1 MKLSIPRGGCARHSA
16 ATIATLLFT
25 ALFVPPGI
33 AAGGAAAHTAETW
46 TLESSIA
53 RAIEVAPEIEMRA
66 TAIQAQ
72 QSASAQAAAWPNPS
86 IEIRADNR
94 LAREF
99 GDDSGYEV
107 TGLAI
112 SQPLAWGLGKARRTV
127 AERELT
133 VFEHAA
139 QSERLDLER
148 DVALAYH
155 RLQRG
160 QALLDLARQGV
171 DESRGLSTPEARRLE
186 LGDISRR
193 EHLRTTL
200 LVSKAEV
207 ALAEAEGEWAEAR
220 LAFAALLALD
230 LDRIG
235 ALPPLEILDT
245 APPLETLLRSLADHP
260 AIADSRA
267 REAVHEAG
275 IALARVE
282 SRPQFSLTLYRERD
296 VFAGREEAVNGGAI
310 GVELPL
316 WDRRQGRRGEL
327 GAQALGERQR
337 RLGLE
342 RRLALTLQATREHLL
357 HLIEQTQHQAQAVL
371 EPAREIHALT
381 LRGYRLGE
389 IGLDELI
396 DARDTAIA
404 AEVRQQQLRAETR
417 ATLAELRHAAG
428 LSLAS
433 QTAESPHKE
442 PIP

>member
-1 MKLSIPRGGCARHSA
+1 MKLSIPRRRHALRRA
-16 ATIATLLFT
+16 AVPIATLLV
-25 ALFVPPGI
+25 ALFTPL
-33 AAGGAAAHTAETW
+33 GAALGDDAAHATGTW

-66 TAIQAQ
+66 AAIRAQ
-72 QSASAQAAAWPNPS
+72 QGAAMQAGAWPNPS

-99 GDDSGYEV
+99 DDSGYDV
-107 TGLAI
+107 TGLAV
-112 SQPLAWGLGKARRTV
+112 SQPLAWGVGKARRTV
-127 AERELT
+127 AERELA
-133 VFEHAA
+133 VFENAA
-139 QSERLDLER
+139 HIERLDIER

-160 QALLDLARQGV
+160 QALLELARQAVG
-171 DESRGLSTPEARRLE
+171 ESLRLSTSEARRLE

-193 EHLRTTL
+193 EHMRMAL

-207 ALAEAEGEWAEAR
+207 ELAEAEGEWAEAR

-230 LDRIG
+230 LEHIG
-235 ALPPLEILDT
+235 ELPPLETLDT
-245 APPLETLLRSLADHP
+245 APPLEMLQRSLADHP
-260 AIADSRA
+260 AIADSRV

-275 IALARVE
+275 IVLARAE
-282 SRPQFSLTLYRERD
+282 SRPKFNLTLYRERD
-296 VFAGREEAVNGGAI
+296 VFAGREEAINGGAL

-337 RLGLE
+337 RLALE

-357 HLIEQTQHQAQAVL
+357 HLIEQTRHQAQAVL
-371 EPAREIHALT
+371 EPAQEIHALT

-389 IGLDELI
+389 IELDELI
-396 DARDTAIA
+396 EARATAVA
-404 AEVRQQQLRAETR
+404 AEIRQQQLRAETR

-428 LSLAS
+428 LSLSSHA
-433 QTAESPHKE
+433 ADALHKE
-442 PIP
+442 YTP